1 MQKSN
6 TRTPWV
12 FYVGVVVL
20 CCFLI
25 STHFTGGLYAKYST
39 TAYGED
45 SARVAKFYANS
56 NIAERAMVE
65 SIDLSFFDESKLSCS
80 FGFIVESNSEVDV
93 GYDVIVTM
101 PHEVSSYDWLEV
113 TISLDGG
120 VTKPATTR
128 VANVF
133 TFEDVAQISTNDT
146 TPVANVLMFSIKS
159 GFEGKP
165 PTGLTNIADE
175 AHITVRMS
183 QID

>member
-45 SARVAKFYANS
+45 SARVAKFDADC
-56 NIAERAMVE
+56 NIATMATP
-65 SIDLSFFDESKLSCS
+65 IDLSFFDESKFSCS
-80 FGFIVESNSEVDV
+80 FGFQVESNSEVDV

-101 PHEVSSYDWLEV
+101 PNEVSSYEWLEV
-113 TISLDGG
+113 SISLDGG
-120 VTKPATTR
+120 VTKTVDPQ
-128 VANVF
+128 ANVF
-133 TFEDVAQISTNDT
+133 TFEDVAQISANDT
-146 TPVANVLMFSIKS
+146 TPVGNVLEFSIKS
-159 GFEGKP
+159 GLEGNP
-165 PTGLTNIADE
+165 PDYLTNIE
-175 AHITVRMS
+175 GTLAHITVRMS

>member
-25 STHFTGGLYAKYST
+25 STHFTGGLYARYST

-45 SARVAKFYANS
+45 SARVAKFNADC
-56 NIAERAMVE
+56 NIVE
-65 SIDLSFFDESKLSCS
+65 MAKPIDLSFFDESKFSCS
-80 FGFIVESNSEVDV
+80 FGFEVESNSEVDV

-101 PHEVSSYDWLEV
+101 PHEVSNYDWLEV
-113 TISLDGG
+113 SISLDGG
-120 VTKPATTR
+120 VTKAATR
-128 VANVF
+128 EANVF
-133 TFEDVAQISTNDT
+133 TFENVAQISTNDT
-146 TPVANVLMFSIKS
+146 TPVGNVLMFSIKS
-159 GFEGKP
+159 GLEGNP
-165 PTGLTNIADE
+165 PGDLTNITDE

>member
-25 STHFTGGLYAKYST
+25 STHFTGGLYARYST

-45 SARVAKFYANS
+45 SARVAKFDADS
-56 NIAERAMVE
+56 NIATMATP
-65 SIDLSFFDESKLSCS
+65 IDLSFFDTSKFSCS
-80 FGFIVESNSEVDV
+80 FGFQVKSNSEVAV
-93 GYDVIVTM
+93 KYDVIVTM
-101 PHEVSSYDWLEV
+101 PNEVSSYEWLDV
-113 TISLDGG
+113 TLSLDGG
-120 VTKPATTR
+120 VTKAATR
-128 VANVF
+128 EANVF
-133 TFEDVAQISTNDT
+133 TFEDVPQIAPNDT
-146 TPVANVLMFSIKS
+146 TPVGNVLNFSIKS
-159 GFEGKP
+159 GLEGNP
-165 PTGLTNIADE
+165 PDYLTNITGE